1 MKKELFGP
9 PAVGEYLVIS
19 MRPLHLVISM
29 RPLHLV
35 ISSEAEG

>member
-19 MRPLHLVISM
+19 MRPLHLVIS
-29 RPLHLV
+29 
-35 ISSEAEG
+35 SEAEG